1 MGFEA
6 STPKAPQK
14 LKGFAKSYFL
24 IKKQDIEVEKFK
36 GENSGNK
43 YVSLVGS
50 IGARHLVSWCPCE
63 E

>member
-1 MGFEA
+1 VGFEA

-50 IGARHLVSWCPCE
+50 IGARHLVS
-63 E
+63 